1 MKTRTT
7 EIAGVSSVFL
17 MLVLL
22 AFTSAS
28 FADGGRGNVRGNG
41 FGGPW
46 GPMITGPMIT
56 DRIAARLDLDDTQ
69 RQEVS
74 NIIDAAKPE
83 VNTVR
88 EQFRSNRA
96 ALVALDSSA
105 ASYSVDLE
113 RIAGENGRLATEATL
128 LFSRVRSEVNA
139 VLTDEQRTQLESL
152 IERGGKR
159 GQNRRRG
166 RADPEARR

>member
-1 MKTRTT
+1 MKSHTT

-17 MLVLL
+17 ILVLL

-28 FADGGRGNVRGNG
+28 YADGGRGNARGNG
-41 FGGPW
+41 FGGTW
-46 GPMITGPMIT
+46 GPMITE
-56 DRIAARLDLDDTQ
+56 RIADRLDLDDTQ
-69 RQEVS
+69 RQEVA

-83 VNTVR
+83 VSALR
-88 EQFRSNRA
+88 EQFRSNKA

-159 GQNRRRG
+159 GNNRRRG
-166 RADPEARR
+166 RSDPDAQG